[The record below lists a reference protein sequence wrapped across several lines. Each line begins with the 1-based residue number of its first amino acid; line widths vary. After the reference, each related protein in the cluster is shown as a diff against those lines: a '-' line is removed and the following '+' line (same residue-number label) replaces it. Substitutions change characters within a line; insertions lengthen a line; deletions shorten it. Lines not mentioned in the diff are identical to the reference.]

1 MKKNYKSTVN
11 ACFAG
16 YVVQSIV
23 NNFVPLL
30 FLTFNKSYGIEL
42 SKITA
47 LITVNFILQLIIDLL
62 SAFFID
68 KIGYRAAAVAAH
80 VFAAAGLVSLT
91 VLPDILPSPFVGLL
105 ISVML
110 YAVGGGLLE
119 VIVSP
124 IVEACPTDK
133 KSAAMSLLHSF
144 YCWGHVAVI
153 LLTTLFFVTA
163 GIKNWH
169 FLAYLWAI
177 IPFANAVYFC
187 LVPINSLAAEGGAA
201 PMKELFKSKLFWIL
215 AVLMVCSGASE
226 QAMSQWSSAF
236 AEAGLKVSKTV
247 GDLLGPCMFA
257 ILMGLSRVLYAAFSE
272 KIKLTA
278 FIRASCVMC
287 VAGYLIASF
296 APHPMLAL
304 AGCGIC
310 GFSVGIL
317 WPGVFSLAAKYARN
331 GATAMFALLAL
342 AGDLGCASGPA
353 LVGAVSGAFN
363 DNLKAG
369 FLAAIIFPAL
379 LVTGIF
385 LLERHKSESKINER
399 R

>member
-68 KIGYRAAAVAAH
+68 KIGYRTAAVAAH

-124 IVEACPTDK
+124 IVEACPTDNK
-133 KSAAMSLLHSF
+133 EKMMSLLHSF
-144 YCWGHVAVI
+144 YCWGSVAAVGI
-153 LLTTLFFVTA
+153 STLFFALFSDNGPV
-163 GIKNWH
+163 
-169 FLAYLWAI
+169 
-177 IPFANAVYFC
+177 NAVLLSMGWIKTPISFLNTVWGNRG
-187 LVPINSLAAEGGAA
+187 LVGLMNFLMWFGNTTIMLMAAIMGVDPTLYEAAELDGCTPNQMFWKITIPLIRPILVYVMITSMIGGLQMFDV
-201 PMKELFKSKLFWIL
+201 PQILTNGKGGPDRTSTTMIMYLNNHLFSKNYGM
-215 AVLMVCSGASE
+215 A
-226 QAMSQWSSAF
+226 
-236 AEAGLKVSKTV
+236 
-247 GDLLGPCMFA
+247 
-257 ILMGLSRVLYAAFSE
+257 
-272 KIKLTA
+272 
-278 FIRASCVMC
+278 
-287 VAGYLIASF
+287 
-296 APHPMLAL
+296 
-304 AGCGIC
+304 
-310 GFSVGIL
+310 
-317 WPGVFSLAAKYARN
+317 
-331 GATAMFALLAL
+331 
-342 AGDLGCASGPA
+342 
-353 LVGAVSGAFN
+353 GAVSVV
-363 DNLKAG
+363 L
-369 FLAAIIFPAL
+369 FLVCARKMTA
-379 LVTGIF
+379 
-385 LLERHKSESKINER
+385 
-399 R
+399 